1 MKFNYK
7 TVTRKI
13 LADLYTPVGVYMRLR
28 DIYPQSA
35 LMESSDYHGSENS
48 RSFIG
53 VHPLASIAVS
63 HGEVIKTYPDGRVE
77 KEQLP
82 AFGAGQGEKCKLA
95 ISKSINDFI
104 SSFHVEGESKE
115 FCGLYGFTTFNAV
128 RYFENIPVK
137 DTTMEKKFID
147 GCSNTVP
154 NKVLEK
160 LLWENFS
167 QVEMPEYT
175 EEEIAYAQALC
186 DSVEMKDNK
195 LPGDFTEDS
204 EELYEFV
211 DKASEHG
218 TKAIN
223 DFLIPY
229 FYSEH
234 PRMGSTDVGDV
245 SWLVPTATYPSKAP
259 GHSWQNVSCG
269 RTSIAHKAMLMAG
282 KVLAA
287 AAVDLMEKPEVLQA
301 ARDEYEAKMK
311 RYGDYFCPVPE
322 GAVPV
327 VPGEKM

>member
-1 MKFNYK
+1 
-7 TVTRKI
+7 
-13 LADLYTPVGVYMRLR
+13 
-28 DIYPQSA
+28 
-35 LMESSDYHGSENS
+35 
-48 RSFIG
+48 
-53 VHPLASIAVS
+53 
-63 HGEVIKTYPDGRVE
+63 
-77 KEQLP
+77 
-82 AFGAGQGEKCKLA
+82 
-95 ISKSINDFI
+95 
-104 SSFHVEGESKE
+104 
-115 FCGLYGFTTFNAV
+115 
-128 RYFENIPVK
+128 
-137 DTTMEKKFID
+137 MEKKFID

-234 PRMGSTDVGDV
+234 PRMAPPM
-245 SWLVPTATYPSKAP
+245 WAT
-259 GHSWQNVSCG
+259 
-269 RTSIAHKAMLMAG
+269 
-282 KVLAA
+282 
-287 AAVDLMEKPEVLQA
+287 
-301 ARDEYEAKMK
+301 
-311 RYGDYFCPVPE
+311 
-322 GAVPV
+322 
-327 VPGEKM
+327 